1 MKLSMEE
8 EPEKVEEVDS
18 DESSV
23 KEVVLVN
30 KGGKK
35 PDPILRRKGIL

>member
-1 MKLSMEE
+1 MKRLMVE

-30 KGGKK
+30 KGTKK
-35 PDPILRRKGIL
+35 PDPILRRKGIM

>member
-1 MKLSMEE
+1 MQTPMKLLMEE

-23 KEVVLVN
+23 KEVV
-30 KGGKK
+30 
-35 PDPILRRKGIL
+35 